1 MNLNE
6 LVEKLMQEVAVHDEE
21 AAAFMLEVDRGRE
34 IFDSACAAK
43 FHEGAAEA
51 IRENLETLTEVA
63 FEPSRVTPS
72 QSQSLQ
78 SI

>member
-6 LVEKLMQEVAVHDEE
+6 LVGKLMHEVAIHDEE
-21 AAAFMLEVDRGRE
+21 AAAFTMEVDRGRD

-51 IRENLETLTEVA
+51 IREILETLTEVA
-63 FEPSRVTPS
+63 IEPSRVAAS
-72 QSQSLQ
+72 QTQSLQ